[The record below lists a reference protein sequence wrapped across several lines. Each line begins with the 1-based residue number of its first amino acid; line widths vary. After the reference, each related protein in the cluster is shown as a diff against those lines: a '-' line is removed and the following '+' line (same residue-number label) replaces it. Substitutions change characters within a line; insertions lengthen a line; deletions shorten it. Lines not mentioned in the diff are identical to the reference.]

1 MYITDVQNYTF
12 SNPYVKRDAL
22 VRVLKEIKSN
32 SKFDPCVT
40 LQES

>member
-1 MYITDVQNYTF
+1 MQNYAF
-12 SNPYVKRDAL
+12 S
-22 VRVLKEIKSN
+22 KSLYQEECISKGFEKIRFN